1 MKQRDINEMEWR
13 NPANWSWRGPLGL
26 YSSKRDTRLVVP
38 KAMPAMGVTFNFA
51 HPGCNYALIA
61 IAALPVVFALSYYL
75 F

>member
-1 MKQRDINEMEWR
+1 
-13 NPANWSWRGPLGL
+13 
-26 YSSKRDTRLVVP
+26 
-38 KAMPAMGVTFNFA
+38 MPAMGVTFNFA